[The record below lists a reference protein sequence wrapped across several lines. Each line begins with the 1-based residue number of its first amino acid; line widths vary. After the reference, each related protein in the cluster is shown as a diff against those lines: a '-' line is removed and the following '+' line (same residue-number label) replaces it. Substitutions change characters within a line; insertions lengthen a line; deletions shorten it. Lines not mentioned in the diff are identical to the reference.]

1 MTAMARRD
9 IGAIGENVFLNW
21 CEPEGFRAQKSHVDR
36 LGWDFLLER
45 EPLRSQDRP
54 LDGQNDL
61 PKFLIQVKSTEHE
74 RKAPRIKL
82 SALKHLVDAD
92 LPAAVVAVFFAKGA
106 RIPTRGLLVP
116 VDDALITE
124 TLRRVRREE
133 ARGNRSI
140 HKTTILVP
148 LDRAIEIEPTGEGL
162 SGALNAMIG
171 GEVSTYIAEKIS
183 HRRTCGFEDKSVVGT
198 FFVPGEE
205 AAKKVSHL
213 FLGGPRELHVY
224 DLTIERRRFGIALE
238 NDRHH
243 FQSAV
248 LELDA
253 PPLLTSTIELATSE
267 GEWISLE
274 MDVFI
279 PPPLE
284 PGVSGPIRFANRF
297 LEFVLDFA
305 GEHAGLSFDYNGDRA
320 VPFEEA
326 VNIVEVGSILARPVK
341 TLTIRFKGTRL
352 DVAIGPEEGPFAHWL
367 HAAPALRRVVSA
379 LGRLHRRFAHQIQ
392 LKELYDWIESHN
404 EYLALLSTPGVHM
417 TFPRW
422 SEDVIVEQQE
432 VILTPFSLALGEAK
446 YTALI
451 EIPIDSLKR
460 TEDAITLVGGRP
472 TVVADVIRAAG
483 ADTDDFIDS
492 AIEQSRRRRKR
503 FEPALVAGGFENW
516 RSVMVP
522 VSQLA

>member
-1 MTAMARRD
+1 MTAMAQRD
-9 IGAIGENVFLNW
+9 IGAIGENAFLSW

-45 EPLRSQDRP
+45 EPLRSRDRP

-61 PKFLIQVKSTEHE
+61 PKFLIQVKSTEDE

-92 LPAAVVAVFFAKGA
+92 LPAAVVALFFAKGA
-106 RIPTRGLLVP
+106 RLPTRGLLVP
-116 VDDALITE
+116 VDDALITD

-140 HKTTILVP
+140 HKTTIPVP
-148 LDRAIEIEPTGEGL
+148 LDRAVEIDPTGEGL
-162 SGALNAMIG
+162 SRALNAMIG

-198 FFVPGEE
+198 FFVPGKE
-205 AAKKVSHL
+205 AAKKISHL

-238 NDRHH
+238 NDRDH
-243 FQSAV
+243 FHRAV

-253 PPLLTSTIELATSE
+253 PPLLSSTIELATSE

-279 PPPLE
+279 SPPLQR
-284 PGVSGPIRFANRF
+284 GVSGPIRFANRF

-305 GEHAGLSFDYNGDRA
+305 SKHGGLSFDYSGDRTL
-320 VPFEEA
+320 PFEEA

-341 TLTIRFKGTRL
+341 TLIIRFMGTKL
-352 DVAIGPEEGPFAHWL
+352 ELPMGPEEGPFAHWQ

-379 LGRLHRRFAHQIQ
+379 LGRSHRRFAHQIQ
-392 LKELYDWIESHN
+392 LTALYDWIESHT
-404 EYLALLSTPGVHM
+404 EYLAILSTPGVHM

-422 SEDVIVEQQE
+422 SEDVFVEQQE
-432 VILTPFSLALGEAK
+432 VIFTPFSLVLGEVE

-451 EIPIDSLKR
+451 EIPIESLKR
-460 TEDAITLVGGRP
+460 TEDEITLVGGQP

-483 ADTDDFIDS
+483 ADTNDFIES
-492 AIEQSRRRRKR
+492 AIEQSKRQRKR
-503 FEPALVAGGFENW
+503 FEPALVAGDFENW
-516 RSVMVP
+516 RTAMLP
-522 VSQLA
+522 VCQVA